1 MNKSCVEVDSF
12 ITDQEARG
20 KSDNTVSTYRRIM
33 MAFVEWLNNNGGNI
47 NDLTRYDVQ
56 AYIKSLEQEGKSAS
70 TIDKIFACLS
80 VYAKY
85 TDHHDIVDRIK
96 RTRPQRQTQTAP
108 KSLGELERK
117 KLLRD
122 VEKDGNLRD
131 IAIIYILVHCGLRVS
146 ELVGLDRADIT
157 IYERSGS
164 LTIRNSKSGESRV
177 VPLAVDVR
185 YHLTRYL
192 ETRTDND
199 SSLFL
204 SNERKRVSVRT
215 IQHMLSKYGTHPHA
229 LRHTFVRQLVKSG
242 NDISTVAEL
251 AGHKDVNVTRRYSK
265 PDELEKIAAIEK
277 AFS

>member
-1 MNKSCVEVDSF
+1 MEVDLF
-12 ITDQEARG
+12 IKDQEARG

-33 MAFVEWLNNNGGNI
+33 MSFVEWLDTNGGDI
-47 NDLTRYDVQ
+47 TDLTRYDVQ
-56 AYIKSLEQEGKSAS
+56 SYIKSLEQDGKNAS

-80 VYAKY
+80 VYARY

-96 RTRPQRQTQTAP
+96 RTKPQRQTQTAP

-117 KLLRD
+117 ALLRD
-122 VEKDGNLRD
+122 VEKDRNLRD
-131 IAIIYILVHCGLRVS
+131 IAIIYTLVHCGLRVS
-146 ELVGLDRADIT
+146 ELVALDISDIV
-157 IYERSGS
+157 IYERSGN
-164 LTIRNSKSGESRV
+164 LTVRYSKGGESRV

-192 ETRTDND
+192 DTRTDND
-199 SSLFL
+199 IALFL
-204 SNERKRVSVRT
+204 SNERKRISVRT

-251 AGHKDVNVTRRYSK
+251 AGHRDVNVTRRYSK
-265 PDELEKIAAIEK
+265 PDEMEKIAAIEK